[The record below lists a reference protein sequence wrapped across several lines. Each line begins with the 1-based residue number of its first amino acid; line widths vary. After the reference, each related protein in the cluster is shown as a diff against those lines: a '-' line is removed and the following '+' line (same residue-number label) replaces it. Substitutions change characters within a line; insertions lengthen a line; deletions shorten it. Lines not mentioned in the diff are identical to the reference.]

1 MRRGDRLETLDVFI
15 GAVGFFAFAFLVIT
29 VVCEVTGTDAL
40 AWALTVLA
48 LLLVL
53 ACLLLA
59 RRNMVASRRRAHDQ
73 DGENARP

>member
-15 GAVGFFAFAFLVIT
+15 GIVGFFAFAFLVIT

-40 AWALTVLA
+40 GWALTVLA

-59 RRNMVASRRRAHDQ
+59 RRNMVASRRQAHDP